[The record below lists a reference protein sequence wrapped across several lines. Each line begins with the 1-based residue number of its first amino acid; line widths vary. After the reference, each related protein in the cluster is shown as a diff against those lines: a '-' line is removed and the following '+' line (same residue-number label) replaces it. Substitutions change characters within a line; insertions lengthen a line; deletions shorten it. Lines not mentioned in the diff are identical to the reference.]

1 MSGRRERF
9 ANRWAATF
17 RLIIPLAETRPG
29 SSTQRSRHAQI
40 APITLICA
48 ALLMSW
54 TVCGPGCARAQTIAM
69 PAIDAGRFSSTI
81 LEREIEFPTD
91 GLMAPGTLALPPHAN
106 RRVPIIVMV
115 QGSGVQDRD
124 STIGPNKI
132 FQQMAIAFAEK
143 GIATLRYDR
152 RPKFATSSFLAHPDL
167 DHEVVIDAASA
178 LAYCDTLPEV
188 DPRQVYL
195 LGHSLGA
202 ELAPDIVRRRLNQ
215 QPNSVRGMIL
225 MSGIARPIDVV
236 MLEQI
241 RALGKA
247 QGGTPELID
256 PIVAAWTDVF
266 ATAKDPRTPDSEL
279 LGVGTKTPASYWRDW
294 MNRKPTVT
302 MATLNMPTLVL
313 RGENDN
319 NVTHSDFEALL
330 AAARTPGS
338 AGREFPGLNH
348 EYQVGTGNGIEV
360 LKPAQVA
367 EAPID
372 TIVQW
377 VETGKIN

>member
-1 MSGRRERF
+1 MPRCI
-9 ANRWAATF
+9 AT
-17 RLIIPLAETRPG
+17 ISCLAFGLLCCLPG
-29 SSTQRSRHAQI
+29 VVI
-40 APITLICA
+40 
-48 ALLMSW
+48 
-54 TVCGPGCARAQTIAM
+54 ARAQTIAM

-81 LEREIEFPTD
+81 LEREVEFPTD
-91 GLMAPGTLALPPHAN
+91 GLMAPGTLALPPHAT
-106 RRVPIIVMV
+106 RRVPVIVMV
-115 QGSGVQDRD
+115 QGSGLQDRD

-152 RPKFATSSFLAHPDL
+152 RPKFAMNSFLTHADL

-178 LAYCDTLPEV
+178 LAYCETLPEV
-188 DPRQVYL
+188 DPRQIYL

-202 ELAPDIVRRRLNQ
+202 ELAPDIVRLRLNQ

-256 PIVAAWTDVF
+256 PIVAAWTNVF
-266 ATAKDPRTPDSEL
+266 AAAKDPKTPDTEL
-279 LGVGTKTPASYWRDW
+279 LGVGSKIPASYWRDW
-294 MNRKPTVT
+294 LNRKPTVT
-302 MATLNMPTLVL
+302 MAKLNIPTLVL

-319 NVTHSDFEALL
+319 NVTHSDFEALV
-330 AAARTPGS
+330 AAAQTPGS

-348 EYQVGTGNGIEV
+348 EYQVGTGNGIEL

-367 EAPID
+367 DAPID

-377 VETGKIN
+377 VETGKLN

>member
-1 MSGRRERF
+1 MQGRIATIIRLGF
-9 ANRWAATF
+9 ACLW
-17 RLIIPLAETRPG
+17 
-29 SSTQRSRHAQI
+29 
-40 APITLICA
+40 
-48 ALLMSW
+48 LLPW
-54 TVCGPGCARAQTIAM
+54 PPTTGAQTLPM

-81 LEREIEFPTD
+81 IEREVEFPTD

-152 RPKFATSSFLAHPDL
+152 RPKFAMNSFLTHADL

-178 LAYCDTLPEV
+178 LAYCETLPEA
-188 DPRQVYL
+188 DPRQIYL

-256 PIVAAWTDVF
+256 PIISAWSNVF
-266 ATAKDPRTPDSEL
+266 AAAKDPKTPDSEL
-279 LGVGTKTPASYWRDW
+279 LGVGSKIPASYWRDW
-294 MNRKPTVT
+294 LNRKPIVT
-302 MATLNMPTLVL
+302 MATLNLPTLVL

-330 AAARTPGS
+330 AAAKTAWQRGTRVSRPEPRIPG
-338 AGREFPGLNH
+338 GDR
-348 EYQVGTGNGIEV
+348 
-360 LKPAQVA
+360 
-367 EAPID
+367 
-372 TIVQW
+372 
-377 VETGKIN
+377 

>member
-1 MSGRRERF
+1 MSRRKAAIF
-9 ANRWAATF
+9 VGLMMTWALSGPAS
-17 RLIIPLAETRPG
+17 A
-29 SSTQRSRHAQI
+29 HAQ
-40 APITLICA
+40 TVV
-48 ALLMSW
+48 MS
-54 TVCGPGCARAQTIAM
+54 
-69 PAIDAGRFSSTI
+69 AIDAGRFSSTI
-81 LEREIEFPTD
+81 VERDIEFPTD
-91 GLMAPGTLALPPHAN
+91 GLTAPGTLALPPRRT

-124 STIGPNKI
+124 STIGPNKM
-132 FQQMAIAFAEK
+132 FQQLAIAFAEK

-152 RPKFATSSFLAHPDL
+152 RPKFAMNSFLEHPDL
-167 DHEVVIDAASA
+167 DHEVVIDAAAA
-178 LAYCDTLPEV
+178 LAYCETLPEI
-188 DPRQVYL
+188 DPRYIYL

-215 QPNSVRGMIL
+215 RPNSVRGMIL
-225 MSGIARPIDVV
+225 MSGIARPIDIV

-266 ATAKDPRTPDSEL
+266 AAAKDPQTPDTEL
-279 LGVGTKTPASYWRDW
+279 LGVGSKTPASYWRDW

-319 NVTHSDFEALL
+319 NVTHTDFEVLL
-330 AAARTPGS
+330 AAALTPGS
-338 AGREFPGLNH
+338 GGREFPGLNH

-360 LKPAQVA
+360 LKPAQVS

-372 TIVQW
+372 AIVQW
-377 VETGKIN
+377 VETGKLN